1 MGLIEKAKSM
11 FMESEDDEYEEGTSV
26 QGIEEEKVEIKYRGI
41 TTFKQVKEVC
51 DCLRKDFPVVI
62 NLQSASSDVICR
74 VTDYL
79 SGVLDAI
86 DGEIVAIGVNMWIC
100 TPKNVVVE
108 GKYVE
113 QIQQEVEDK
122 GYNKRFP
129 TRLTPSDAPTTQMPT
144 SPYNTKR

>member
-26 QGIEEEKVEIKYRGI
+26 QGVEEEKVEIKYRGI

-62 NLQSASSDVICR
+62 NLQLASSDVICR

-113 QIQQEVEDK
+113 QIQQEEEDK